1 MSDQV
6 TEIKVFVAS
15 PGDVSQERK
24 HLHEVLE
31 EINTS
36 LGPRKLR
43 LKYVGWEQVYPGM
56 GRPQEV
62 INEQI
67 SPEDCDVFIGIMW
80 GRFGTP
86 TGGFGSGT
94 EEEFQKAYES
104 WKHNKK
110 PRIFFYFCSKTPPIA
125 KQEEWEQYSKVLDFK
140 RSLEAD
146 KGLIWTYPG
155 SKGFQK
161 VVRGHLM
168 GALADPDLV
177 PNAVPKKPSPNSG
190 APTAVP
196 VTPTDVVPEPPP
208 PPRFTAFV
216 ASVRDVLEPLRAG
229 LIERLILKD
238 IEVSRPQADP
248 EVNRAL
254 MARANVCI
262 HLLEGSS
269 HPAVE
274 RQFDEGRGHAQ
285 WQILWLSPRIE
296 LSAADP
302 DPFRQKLFALQTRE
316 GNFDFMRGRNAVA
329 EIVERVESR
338 REEWLRRNGRGI
350 FFNAHGNDKSL
361 AQEVFDYLME
371 KQVETLMNED
381 DLGEPSKSLQEFDEK
396 ARRSRA
402 IVVFFGAVNAVWV
415 AARLMEIMK
424 LIYAREYAIEK
435 LGIYAAPP
443 PKEKVQIRLPG
454 GFVPTW
460 MDNTKGFDP
469 HTLDDL
475 L

>member
-67 SPEDCDVFIGIMW
+67 SPEDCDFFIGIMW
-80 GRFGTP
+80 SRFGTP

-94 EEEFQKAYES
+94 EEEFQKAYGS
-104 WKHNKK
+104 WAHNKK
-110 PRIFFYFCSKTPPIA
+110 PRIFFYFCSKAPTFA
-125 KQEEWEQYSKVLDFK
+125 DEDDLEQYRKVMRFR

-161 VVRGHLM
+161 LVREHLM
-168 GALADPDLV
+168 SALAGPV
-177 PNAVPKKPSPNSG
+177 PPPPPNPEAQVLEPIS
-190 APTAVP
+190 
-196 VTPTDVVPEPPP
+196 VPEP

-229 LIERLILKD
+229 LIEKLILKD
-238 IEVSRPQADP
+238 IEVFRPQADP

-262 HLLEGSS
+262 HLLEGGS
-269 HPAVE
+269 HPVVE
-274 RQFDEGRGHAQ
+274 RQFDEGRCHAQ

-302 DPFRQKLFALQTRE
+302 DPFRQKLFPLQTRE

-338 REEWLRRNGRGI
+338 REEWLRRKGRGI
-350 FFNAHGNDKSL
+350 FFNTHGNDKSL
-361 AQEVFDYLME
+361 AQEVFDYLVDQ
-371 KQVETLMNED
+371 QVEALMNED
-381 DLGEPSKSLQEFDEK
+381 DFGEPSKSLQEFDEK

-402 IVVFFGAVNAVWV
+402 IVVFFGAVNAAWV

-443 PKEKVQIRLPG
+443 PKERIQIRLPG